1 MPVGEFNNVS
11 VIKKANVYFD
21 GMVTSRT
28 VRFEDGTEKTL
39 GMMLP
44 GEYRFNADAQET
56 MEILS
61 GELEVQV
68 AGDSEWKTI
77 KGARLL
83 WCWPGPFFV
92 AKVKAVSTD
101 YCCSYM
107 R

>member
-1 MPVGEFNNVS
+1 MSEFNNVS
-11 VIKKANVYFD
+11 IIKKANVYFD

-56 MEILS
+56 MEILN
-61 GELEVQV
+61 GELDVQL
-68 AGDSEWKTI
+68 AGDSEWKN
-77 KGARLL
+77 
-83 WCWPGPFFV
+83 
-92 AKVKAVSTD
+92 VKAGEAFVVPAGSFFIARVKEPTD
-101 YCCSYM
+101 YCCSYL

>member
-1 MPVGEFNNVS
+1 MGEFDNVS
-11 VIKKANVYFD
+11 VIKKANIYFD
-21 GMVTSRT
+21 GMVSSRT

-39 GMMLP
+39 GLMLP

-77 KGARLL
+77 KGGEAFIV
-83 WCWPGPFFV
+83 PAGSFFI
-92 AKVKAVSTD
+92 AKVKAPTD

>member
-1 MPVGEFNNVS
+1 MGEFKNVS

-68 AGDSEWKTI
+68 AGDNEWKTF
-77 KGARLL
+77 KGGEAFVV
-83 WCWPGPFFV
+83 PAGSFFV
-92 AKVKAVSTD
+92 AKVKEPTD